1 MTMEQLIAIL
11 NKPLLQL
18 GGESITLVQLLS
30 VPLAFL
36 LILFLAGWIARA
48 VTGRMRVKEIDANL
62 IQMVK
67 RAYWVV
73 VISVLFLT
81 VLGML
86 KVPLAA
92 FAFLSGAVAIGFG
105 FGAQNIIN
113 NFISGWIIMGER
125 PIRIG
130 DLIDVD
136 GTLGRVEA
144 INTRSTRIRRVDGV
158 RIVIPN
164 SHMLESKV
172 INWTLVD
179 NEIRTSVRVGVAYG
193 SPVRKVAELI
203 GQATSEQEDVLN
215 DPEPKILFEDFGDSS
230 LVFDVFFFTQLR
242 PGGDIRALRSEIRFR
257 IDELF
262 RENNIVIAFPQ
273 RDVHVDGELQLIP
286 VSSEAPEATS

>member
-1 MTMEQLIAIL
+1 MDQLIAIL

-48 VTGRMRVKEIDANL
+48 VAGRMRVKEVDANL

-92 FAFLSGAVAIGFG
+92 FTFLSGAVAIGFG

-130 DLIDVD
+130 DLIDID

-179 NEIRTSVRVGVAYG
+179 NEVRTSVRVGVTYG

-203 GQATSEQEDVLN
+203 EQATREQEEVLD
-215 DPEPKILFEDFGDSS
+215 DPEPKILFEDFGDSA
-230 LVFDVFFFTQLR
+230 LVFDVFFFTLLR
-242 PGGDIRALRSEIRFR
+242 PGGDLRRLRSEIRFR

-262 RENNIVIAFPQ
+262 RENDIVIAFPQ

-286 VSSEAPEATS
+286 VSNGAPEATS

>member
-1 MTMEQLIAIL
+1 MNELIAIL

-18 GGESITLVQLLS
+18 GGESITLLQLLG
-30 VPLAFL
+30 VPLAFF
-36 LILFLAGWIARA
+36 LILFLAGWVARA
-48 VTGRMRVKEIDANL
+48 ATLRMRVKEVDANL
-62 IQMVK
+62 IQVIN

-136 GTLGRVEA
+136 GSLGRVEA
-144 INTRSTRIRRVDGV
+144 INTRSTRIRRFDGV

-164 SHMLESKV
+164 SHMLENKV

-179 NEIRTSVRVGVAYG
+179 NEIRTSVRVGVMYG
-193 SPVRKVAELI
+193 SPVRRVAELI
-203 GQATSEQEDVLN
+203 EQATREQEDVLE
-215 DPEPKILFEDFGDSS
+215 DPEPKILFEDFGDSA
-230 LVFDVFFFTQLR
+230 LIFDVFFFTLLR
-242 PGGDIRALRSEIRFR
+242 PGGDLRRLRSEIRFR

-262 RENNIVIAFPQ
+262 RENSIVIAFPQ
-273 RDVHVDGELQLIP
+273 RDVHVDGELRLTR
-286 VSSEAPEATS
+286 VSGGTPEAGI

>member
-1 MTMEQLIAIL
+1 MNELITIL

-18 GGESITLVQLLS
+18 GGESITLLQLLG
-30 VPLAFL
+30 VPLAFF
-36 LILFLAGWIARA
+36 LILFLAGWVARA
-48 VTGRMRVKEIDANL
+48 ATLRMRVKEVDANL
-62 IQMVK
+62 IQVIN

-86 KVPLAA
+86 RVPLGA

-125 PIRIG
+125 PIRID

-136 GTLGRVEA
+136 GSLGRVEA
-144 INTRSTRIRRVDGV
+144 INTRSTRIRRFDGV

-164 SHMLESKV
+164 SHMLENKV

-179 NEIRTSVRVGVAYG
+179 NEIRTSVRVGVTYG
-193 SPVRKVAELI
+193 SPVRRVAELI
-203 GQATSEQEDVLN
+203 EQATREQEDVLN
-215 DPEPKILFEDFGDSS
+215 DPEPKILFEDFGDSA
-230 LVFDVFFFTQLR
+230 LVFDVFFFTLLR
-242 PGGDIRALRSEIRFR
+242 PGGDLRRLRSEIRFR

-273 RDVHVDGELQLIP
+273 RDVHVDGELRLTRVP
-286 VSSEAPEATS
+286 GGTPEARI